1 MLVQTW
7 SAIMLTVLVLGTQ
20 KTLKGFTVCVMFY
33 VSEGTVYPFLC
44 NLSYPCLMHNHLC
57 ETNQLV

>member
-1 MLVQTW
+1 
-7 SAIMLTVLVLGTQ
+7 MLTILVLGTQ